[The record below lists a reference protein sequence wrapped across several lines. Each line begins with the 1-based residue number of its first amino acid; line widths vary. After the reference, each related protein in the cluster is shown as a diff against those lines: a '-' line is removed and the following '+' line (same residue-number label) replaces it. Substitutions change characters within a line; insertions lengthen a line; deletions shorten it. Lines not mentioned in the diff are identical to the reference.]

1 MLRKFHRPI
10 KKVVV
15 KIGSSLI
22 AAHQGGRHKK
32 ELSRLVDQ
40 IYALKKK
47 GIDVVLVSSGAI
59 ALGMSETKLKKRPV
73 DLALLQTLAA
83 IGQNILMRLYS
94 DLFKK
99 RKIICAQVL
108 LTWDDFNHRE
118 RFNNA
123 RNTLSQMLQQD
134 VVPIV
139 NENDTISTEEIKFGD
154 NDKLS
159 ALVASLIDADLL
171 IILSDVEGFYEI
183 KDGEKKVFE
192 EVKKVTEELEK
203 LATGTKN
210 KQMSKGGMTTKLEAV
225 KIVTKAR
232 IPCVIAHAQA
242 ENILLRIIKGEKAG
256 TLFLAEEEK
265 LVSRKHWISF
275 GTKSQGVLLVDD
287 GARQALLK
295 GGKSL
300 LLPGVISSEGDFK
313 KNDVVLVKDQ
323 EGKEIARGL
332 VNYSAE
338 ELKKIVDKKGK
349 TEAIHCDNMVLCE

>member
-1 MLRKFHRPI
+1 MMLRKFQKSI

-15 KIGSSLI
+15 KVGSSLI
-22 AAHQGGRHKK
+22 AKSQTQGYKK
-32 ELSRLVDQ
+32 ELQALIEQ
-40 IYALKKK
+40 ICALQKKNVQ
-47 GIDVVLVSSGAI
+47 VVLVSSGAI
-59 ALGMSETKLKKRPV
+59 ALGMNEMKLKKRPI
-73 DLALLQTLAA
+73 DLASLQALAA

-99 RKIICAQVL
+99 RKVVCAQVL
-108 LTWDDFNHRE
+108 LTWDDFSHRE

-123 RNTLSQMLQQD
+123 RNTFCEMLTQG

-159 ALVASLIDADLL
+159 ALVASLIGADLL

-192 EVKKVTEELEK
+192 EIKQLTPEIEK
-203 LATGTKN
+203 LATGTN
-210 KQMSKGGMTTKLEAV
+210 KKEISKGGMATKLDAV
-225 KIVTKAR
+225 KIVTKAK
-232 IPCVIAHAQA
+232 IPCVIAHG
-242 ENILLRIIKGEKAG
+242 ETKDILLRVVKGEKIG

-275 GTKSQGVLLVDD
+275 GSKPKGILMIDD
-287 GARQALLK
+287 GAKEALLK

-300 LLPGVISSEGDFK
+300 LLPGIVSWEGNFK
-313 KNDVVLVKDQ
+313 KNDVVLVKDKKQ
-323 EGKEIARGL
+323 NEIARGI

-338 ELKKIVDKKGK
+338 ELEQIVDKRGK
-349 TEAIHCDNMVLCE
+349 QEAIHCDNMVLA